1 MWGSCVAVLTVA
13 MARDVCRSGNHAAE
27 DPLDWGQSDGLAAG
41 VGAGVS
47 DATQLPHTLR
57 CSPLFYNNWSTVRG
71 FAQIERRNIPVKD
84 SITSKAT
91 FRFTEGLGY
100 ELRPVGAN

>member
-1 MWGSCVAVLTVA
+1 MQLKI
-13 MARDVCRSGNHAAE
+13 R
-27 DPLDWGQSDGLAAG
+27 LI
-41 VGAGVS
+41 GVS
-47 DATQLPHTLR
+47 PMVWRRVLVPVSATRRELPHTLR